1 MRVPFEQP
9 FVDPEIF
16 EHPALVEFL
25 ERAPGQDYVWSHFDS
40 NTPLP
45 DTDYQHWHCDA
56 PPTVAPGLM
65 MPAFAVGAKFPLVDT
80 NEENGSFEVIPCT
93 QSIVEE
99 DIGRNLDAVL
109 GQGENRR
116 GHCDPV
122 RLNLKKSSLWVRDGR
137 AIHRAPPIHSDHPGD
152 LWQGLSDHARQVLRW
167 QRVKDE

>member
-1 MRVPFEQP
+1 
-9 FVDPEIF
+9 
-16 EHPALVEFL
+16 
-25 ERAPGQDYVWSHFDS
+25 
-40 NTPLP
+40 
-45 DTDYQHWHCDA
+45 
-56 PPTVAPGLM
+56 M

-93 QSIVEE
+93 QYIVEE

-152 LWQGLSDHARQVLRW
+152 LWQGLSDHARQVLHW
-167 QRVKDE
+167 QRVEDA